1 MRGYTIVC
9 RMKHAN
15 TILDKS
21 YQNQDRCTFRSH
33 REYCNIACSSQCWRT
48 PASKGCHVC
57 AIGVAALSTRRGRR
71 AGAAPGT
78 SSTTFPQPRPDGQF
92 CIHFFFPEILY
103 LYRTY
108 SDHKHS
114 WKHFSVGK
122 WLRCGCG
129 LNSVGMRRANG
140 TVVTILKWRR
150 STSRSQSVPVSA
162 AVLSPKLYS
171 HARHGWSEG
180 RLRRAWG

>member
-1 MRGYTIVC
+1 MRIQYSINLTKI
-9 RMKHAN
+9 K
-15 TILDKS
+15 
-21 YQNQDRCTFRSH
+21 
-33 REYCNIACSSQCWRT
+33 
-48 PASKGCHVC
+48 
-57 AIGVAALSTRRGRR
+57 IGALSGHTESIVILRARVSVGGLRPRRDVMCVQLVLLRCPP
-71 AGAAPGT
+71 GAAGVQEPLLEPPAPLSHNHDQT
-78 SSTTFPQPRPDGQF
+78 ANSAYTFFSS
-92 CIHFFFPEILY
+92 EILY

-114 WKHFSVGK
+114 WKRFSVGK

-140 TVVTILKWRR
+140 TVLTILKWRR

-171 HARHGWSEG
+171 RARHGWSEG

>member
-1 MRGYTIVC
+1 VLESVLEDSGLEGMSCVC
-9 RMKHAN
+9 NWCCCAVHPARQA
-15 TILDKS
+15 
-21 YQNQDRCTFRSH
+21 CRSRSWNLQH
-33 REYCNIACSSQCWRT
+33 HFPT
-48 PASKGCHVC
+48 TT
-57 AIGVAALSTRRGRR
+57 TRR
-71 AGAAPGT
+71 P
-78 SSTTFPQPRPDGQF
+78 
-92 CIHFFFPEILY
+92 I

-114 WKHFSVGK
+114 WKRFSVGK

-140 TVVTILKWRR
+140 TVLTILKWRR

-171 HARHGWSEG
+171 RARHGWSEG